1 MNRTDGFTFLPIGII
16 RSPFKE
22 KFGIPR
28 QPGIVPDAEGVVEIL
43 PPFYQEAAFRGL
55 AEFSHVWILFV
66 FHQNHRAEWKPTV
79 RPPRLGGDRRIG
91 VFATRSGFRP
101 NPIGMS
107 AVELTG
113 IQTGGGKLHLH
124 LKGIDLLDGTPVLD
138 VKPYLPYTDSIPAAR
153 GGFAPEPPRTD
164 LAVTFS
170 DEAEAICLRKERDLP
185 HLRSL
190 LIQMLRMDPRPA
202 YYVRSPKKQVFGFR
216 LYDFDVQWTFLDDGI
231 RILNLKEPA

>member
-1 MNRTDGFTFLPIGII
+1 MKQIGGFTFLPIGII

-28 QPGIVPDAEGVVEIL
+28 QPGIVPDARGVLEIL
-43 PPFYQEAAFRGL
+43 PPFHQEAAFRGL
-55 AEFSHVWILFV
+55 SDFSHVWILFL
-66 FHQNHRAEWKPTV
+66 FHGNPRAEWKPTV

-107 AVELTG
+107 AVELTE
-113 IQTGGGKLHLH
+113 IRAGGGKLHLH

-138 VKPYLPYTDSIPAAR
+138 LKPYLPYADCIPVAQ

-170 DEAEAICLRKERDLP
+170 DEAEAVCLRKEREIP

-202 YYVRSPKKQVFGFR
+202 YYARNPKKKVFGFR

>member
-1 MNRTDGFTFLPIGII
+1 MKQRSGFTFLPIGII

-28 QPGIVPDAEGVVEIL
+28 QPGIVPDARGALEIL
-43 PPFYQEAAFRGL
+43 PPFHQEAAFRGL
-55 AEFSHVWILFV
+55 SEFSHVWILFL
-66 FHQNHRAEWKPTV
+66 FHGNRRAEWKPTV
-79 RPPRLGGDRRIG
+79 RPPRLGGDRRMG

-113 IQTGGGKLHLH
+113 ISPGPESLRLD

-138 VKPYLPYTDSIPAAR
+138 IKPYLPYADCITAAG
-153 GGFAPEPPRTD
+153 GGFAAEPPKND
-164 LAVTFS
+164 LPVTFS
-170 DEAEAICLRKERDLP
+170 EEAEAVCARREQEIP

-190 LIQMLRMDPRPA
+190 LVQMLRMDPRPA
-202 YYVRSPKKQVFGFR
+202 YYARSPKKKVFGFR
-216 LYDFDVQWTFLDDGI
+216 LYDFDVQWMFMDDGI